1 MHSRVLKGC
10 VTDLIT
16 IIMAGITPR
25 QKISATGSI
34 VYEEKIGM
42 HVEKTRIR
50 RAPFHAVFSGEFFI
64 YYFGVSYSS
73 IVHFSIGCC
82 YLPFLHLLF
91 YLSIFV
97 GTAHQTV
104 FLLSKTERQSQAANT
119 ERKKERNP
127 MYVN

>member
-1 MHSRVLKGC
+1 
-10 VTDLIT
+10 
-16 IIMAGITPR
+16 MAGITPR

-50 RAPFHAVFSGEFFI
+50 RVPFHAVFSGEFFI

-82 YLPFLHLLF
+82 YLPFF
-91 YLSIFV
+91 TSFIEQRAQAGGV
-97 GTAHQTV
+97 GGWVTV
-104 FLLSKTERQSQAANT
+104 WEVR
-119 ERKKERNP
+119 
-127 MYVN
+127 